1 MADTKKSCDI
11 PITKEMLDETRSEL
25 KSDITSVRLEMKSG
39 FNKVDAKFK
48 EMDARF
54 KEVDASINGL
64 KSEMEKLTAAV
75 HRVIACVKNKMP
87 KITMYSTDTP
97 TCITPSQKIRKKP
110 TRGLP
115 TWSRSFEAEKA
126 NSDGKNGLSKIG
138 PPP

>member
-64 KSEMEKLTAAV
+64 KSEMEEADERFAYMEQ
-75 HRVIACVKNKMP
+75 I
-87 KITMYSTDTP
+87 
-97 TCITPSQKIRKKP
+97 IR
-110 TRGLP
+110 
-115 TWSRSFEAEKA
+115 SRKRE
-126 NSDGKNGLSKIG
+126 L
-138 PPP
+138 